1 VALAATIV
9 AVAYCAATP
18 PPASA
23 GIIPK
28 SACKAIGDLNGLGG
42 KACDALS
49 NPGRLLKTGKNLVS
63 GHIGTAIK
71 DLLGSGVGSSA
82 SAALGLAAI
91 VAWVVD
97 GARTAVHDMGKVINE
112 TAAPQLGSVW
122 FSSTYWRIAE
132 VSALLTLPFLFA
144 AAIQALVRS
153 DLSLL
158 ARAAFGHLPIALVG
172 VGIAAPV
179 AMLLLSGTDELCS
192 LVWSPS
198 SSDGLTKLFAGGGTV
213 IGAVALAGSP
223 FLALLMCLF
232 TAAAAI
238 LVWLELAMREAAVYI
253 VVLLLPLAFAALVWP
268 ARRIWA
274 VRVVEILVALI
285 LSKFAI
291 VAVLGL
297 GGAALD
303 QAGAHGLSAMLAGMV
318 LVLLAALAPWAV
330 LRLVPLAEVASSAA
344 GALRPHAIASLQA
357 AWPSKRTGEKAEE
370 GIANVANNIADLVR
384 FSNGGEGANSRMAA
398 SNGYSRN
405 GGQKSDRPP
414 YNWDDDALRSDPQA
428 QEDNQPQED
437 SQVEN
442 RANAGHA
449 DAPDRAGFAIQ
460 SEGAELATDASG
472 ADLSSH
478 IDRADLAQTGG
489 PADIGGLAN
498 TAGLAD
504 TGGLAGRAAGE
515 AASGGST
522 ASGTSATTGKS
533 ASEERVPGADPLWQA
548 PDMSWRP
555 IPLGLDEGWPPEAP
569 WPVEEVAAGGPE
581 DSRELPGAATRDVS
595 PSMGSGASAG
605 SGQESRTGTAQ
616 PGAEQSDPLPP
627 AQDRGGP
634 L

>member
-1 VALAATIV
+1 MRASRWILVCAALAATIV
-9 AVAYCAATP
+9 TVVYRAATP
-18 PPASA
+18 APASA
-23 GIIPK
+23 GVIPE

-42 KACDALS
+42 KACSALS
-49 NPGRLLKTGKNLVS
+49 NPGKLLKTGKSLIT
-63 GHIGTAIK
+63 GHLGSAIK
-71 DLLGSGVGSSA
+71 DLLGSAGGSSA

-97 GARTAVHDMGKVINE
+97 GARTAVHDMGKVVNE
-112 TAAPQLGSVW
+112 TSAPQLGSVW
-122 FSSTYWRIAE
+122 FSSTYWRIAA

-144 AAIQALVRS
+144 AAVQALVRS

-179 AMLLLSGTDELCS
+179 TMLLLSGTDELCS

-198 SSDGLTKLFAGGGTV
+198 SSSGLTSLFAGGGTV

-223 FLALLMCLF
+223 FLAFLMCLF

-268 ARRIWA
+268 ARRVWA

-344 GALRPHAIASLQA
+344 SALRPHTLSALQT
-357 AWPSKRTGEKAEE
+357 AWPSARTSGRAEQ
-370 GIANVANNIADLVR
+370 GIAHVAGDIGDLVR
-384 FSNGGEGANSRMAA
+384 FSNNGHSASPHTAS

-405 GGQKSDRPP
+405 GGAKDDGQP
-414 YNWDDDALRSDPQA
+414 YNWEDDALQSAAQPQA
-428 QEDNQPQED
+428 SVGDETAEG
-437 SQVEN
+437 
-442 RANAGHA
+442 AGHA
-449 DAPDRAGFAIQ
+449 NAAAGAGLAIDSDAADLASDAG
-460 SEGAELATDASG
+460 G
-472 ADLSSH
+472 ADLAGH
-478 IDRADLAQTGG
+478 IDRSD
-489 PADIGGLAN
+489 
-498 TAGLAD
+498 LAD
-504 TGGLAGRAAGE
+504 TGGLAGATGAAASGRAGASGSA
-515 AASGGST
+515 AASGG
-522 ASGTSATTGKS
+522 AAG
-533 ASEERVPGADPLWQA
+533 EERIPGADPLWQA
-548 PDMSWRP
+548 PDMSWDP
-555 IPLGLDEGWPPEAP
+555 LPLGMDQGWPPDPP
-569 WPVEEVAAGGPE
+569 WPAHGAAAGQPE
-581 DSRELPGAATRDVS
+581 DSLPLSDTASRTPTGPS
-595 PSMGSGASAG
+595 PSTRSGASPG
-605 SGQESRTGTAQ
+605 PGPEPSPGPER